1 MVLVC
6 KTAPGKIARHHVLND
21 IFWPA
26 FGAAWIPAVKEP
38 SGLDRQDG
46 KRPDGLTLTH
56 WHGGRSFVWDVT
68 VVSPLAAS
76 YTLTEQPQTPVG
88 LQWPI
93 WQQPGKQR
101 NTRPYLQHTG
111 SSL

>member
-1 MVLVC
+1 MIFFYRATLGFHFVHAMVLVC

-21 IFWPA
+21 IFWTA

-56 WHGGRSFVWDVT
+56 WHGGRSF
-68 VVSPLAAS
+68 A
-76 YTLTEQPQTPVG
+76 
-88 LQWPI
+88 
-93 WQQPGKQR
+93 
-101 NTRPYLQHTG
+101 
-111 SSL
+111 